1 MPALVLGCGHSFHAS
16 CIKRMLTLRWPKA
29 RITFGFMG
37 CPLCKV
43 PVDHPS
49 LEALT
54 TPLVELHEK
63 VRQMAKLRLSYEG
76 KLSAPE
82 LAAGGE
88 YYGRPEDY
96 GEHIY
101 TYYECFRCK
110 VCVCV
115 ARRMVAV
122 AMHQQLTV
130 AWVCCVAETVFR
142 RLVRM

>member
-54 TPLVELHEK
+54 TPASTQARSPAPRDVPLH
-63 VRQMAKLRLSYEG
+63 A
-76 KLSAPE
+76 
-82 LAAGGE
+82 
-88 YYGRPEDY
+88 
-96 GEHIY
+96 
-101 TYYECFRCK
+101 
-110 VCVCV
+110 
-115 ARRMVAV
+115 
-122 AMHQQLTV
+122 
-130 AWVCCVAETVFR
+130 
-142 RLVRM
+142 

>member
-76 KLSAPE
+76 KLSALE

-110 VCVCV
+110 VCVCGQ
-115 ARRMVAV
+115 AYGGCGDADGR
-122 AMHQQLTV
+122 
-130 AWVCCVAETVFR
+130 WWSG
-142 RLVRM
+142 VRSRSPVGRVGVG

>member
-1 MPALVLGCGHSFHAS
+1 
-16 CIKRMLTLRWPKA
+16 MLTLRWPKA

-76 KLSAPE
+76 KLSALE

-110 VCVCV
+110 VCVCGQAYGGCGDADGRWGSGV
-115 ARRMVAV
+115 RSTEGPDEVRFRFPAV
-122 AMHQQLTV
+122 IFCTGV
-130 AWVCCVAETVFR
+130 
-142 RLVRM
+142 